1 MSSQQD
7 NLDELLRQWAD
18 FHEPSEIELRDLSRR
33 IAAAAR
39 TQVAP
44 CVPQKPRWL
53 PSMSRRQNAVWFAL
67 GVAVVLLV
75 TVAIWWDP
83 PGDRN
88 VVSPTRSPE
97 PQPQR
102 PANEPPPEVAWL
114 AQPQLKD
121 KQVLLEEMERLF
133 AGRVAWIAE
142 TRDQVRIGLA
152 PDGGAPT
159 PNARRLAVR
168 LVVTR
173 RTANSVRQPVWT
185 VDVISHH
192 EQLVHLSGPA
202 GAGAE
207 LTLWTYT
214 LPDGMIAIDSRLD
227 LDGDTVRLDKG
238 YCGLQQAGIPKTI
251 DTWNA
256 QGAEY
261 EVYQTVAPVGQE
273 GRAES

>member
-1 MSSQQD
+1 MSSQHD
-7 NLDELLRQWAD
+7 NLNELLRQWAD
-18 FHEPSEIELRDLSRR
+18 SHDRSEIELRDLSRR
-33 IAAAAR
+33 IATAAR
-39 TQVAP
+39 IQVSPRA
-44 CVPQKPRWL
+44 PQKPRRL
-53 PSMSRRQNAVWFAL
+53 SSMSRRPKAAWIAL

-75 TVAIWWDP
+75 MVAIWWGS
-83 PGDRN
+83 PGDRD
-88 VVSPTRSPE
+88 VARPTRSPE

-102 PANEPPPEVAWL
+102 PANEPPPEFAWL

-133 AGRVAWIAE
+133 EGRVAWIAE
-142 TRDQVRIGLA
+142 THDQVRIGLA
-152 PDGGAPT
+152 PDDGATT

-173 RTANSVRQPVWT
+173 RTADSVRQPVWT

-207 LTLWTYT
+207 LTLWTYS

-227 LDGDTVRLDKG
+227 LDGETVRLDKG

-256 QGAEY
+256 QGTEY
-261 EVYQTVAPVGQE
+261 EVYQTVAPVSQE